1 MKASDFIT
9 DREAADLF
17 GISVQTLRHHCMR
30 SFVCQ
35 KGKVD
40 VRHAMPVVVGRFR
53 RWNRQRIIDLLNAP
67 VKA

>member
-17 GISVQTLRHHCMR
+17 GISVQTLRHHCMK
-30 SFVCQ
+30 SFACP

-53 RWNRQRIIDLLNAP
+53 RWNKQRIIDLLNAP